1 MKALTTP
8 PTISPPPRP
17 AFVEW
22 LGLQTFDDPALRKL
36 AQAAQDWWDAMKRN
50 ETPRWLTMLGVSG
63 TGKTHCAKRL
73 WQLGQ
78 RRFDWHQIAYI
89 QQIIRWPDLINDL
102 RQGNG
107 YGLRDNLRSW
117 PLLCLDELGGER
129 DLNGFSAE
137 NLCTVLAG
145 RENKW
150 TIITSNKEFAELH
163 KLDARISSR
172 LVRGQN
178 ICVEVKTQD
187 YWTRPEVN
195 AQKPK

>member
-1 MKALTTP
+1 MLKSIALILVVAVAALLLYAAT
-8 PTISPPPRP
+8 RP
-17 AFVEW
+17 D
-22 LGLQTFDDPALRKL
+22 TFAVQRSALIQARADKL
-36 AQAAQDWWDAMKRN
+36 F
-50 ETPRWLTMLGVSG
+50 P
-63 TGKTHCAKRL
+63 
-73 WQLGQ
+73 
-78 RRFDWHQIAYI
+78 
-89 QQIIRWPDLINDL
+89 LINDL